1 MITAENK
8 VFIGLSV
15 IIKNVYLVGE
25 SNFRLSNFWLVK
37 GDSPPISPVEKTL
50 SYNTYMH
57 GRSAKISNQ
66 FHGTWKFRFKTV
78 FYKLTPTKEVV
89 NEEVLANSGTSANL
103 NKNSNT
109 YISLCNSPLGQ
120 HLAENG
126 HFSIY
131 FYRKQIYIHKTIYA
145 ILYFNKDLSVVK
157 WVLSHI

>member
-1 MITAENK
+1 MITAGNK

-66 FHGTWKFRFKTV
+66 FHCT
-78 FYKLTPTKEVV
+78 
-89 NEEVLANSGTSANL
+89 
-103 NKNSNT
+103 
-109 YISLCNSPLGQ
+109 
-120 HLAENG
+120 
-126 HFSIY
+126 
-131 FYRKQIYIHKTIYA
+131 
-145 ILYFNKDLSVVK
+145 
-157 WVLSHI
+157 